1 MTSSTPSP
9 SISPRLYIISPAQ
22 IEIDAFKDIFARTLD
37 AGDVASFQLRLK
49 DKDGNP
55 ASDDHILRA
64 CEQLIP
70 IAHAKDVAFLLND
83 RPDLV
88 VQTGADGCHIGQD
101 DMDCKSARKLLGDRS
116 IIGVTCHNSRHLAM
130 IAGEATADYVAFG
143 AFFNS
148 QTKDPK
154 YRAEPEILTW
164 WQEIAEIPCVAIGGI
179 TLENASIVIDAG
191 ADFIA
196 VSQGI
201 WGHNEGAPAA
211 VIGFNKLLQKTT

>member
-1 MTSSTPSP
+1 
-9 SISPRLYIISPAQ
+9 
-22 IEIDAFKDIFARTLD
+22 
-37 AGDVASFQLRLK
+37 
-49 DKDGNP
+49 
-55 ASDDHILRA
+55 
-64 CEQLIP
+64 
-70 IAHAKDVAFLLND
+70 
-83 RPDLV
+83 
-88 VQTGADGCHIGQD
+88 
-101 DMDCKSARKLLGDRS
+101 
-116 IIGVTCHNSRHLAM
+116 M

-191 ADFIA
+191 TDFIA

-201 WGHNEGAPAA
+201 WEHSEGAPAA